1 MRVANQTVSRNY
13 LKHLETNY
21 SNVYKSQNKIDS
33 THQYEYGSENPIN
46 AAGELRVRK
55 AIANLENYQYNL
67 RTADSIYSAAESS
80 VTAISEIIQTTYEK
94 CIEAANG
101 TSDEVHTHAPDQLDM
116 IAMNVE
122 AYADEIARLMNLVVA
137 DRRIFGGVNNDCK
150 AFAIEDGRVIYN
162 GVDVD
167 TYNDSTLF
175 PNSRESYADIGLG
188 MMLNEEGRVDEQSAL
203 ALTFNGMD
211 VIGCGKKETSP
222 YIDLDSIND
231 GTTYTFQLNVG
242 SKIEKTVTFTGAAT
256 KEDNIKAINDA
267 IAAEFDGNDSIK
279 IYEHGLIVNGLNSE
293 AISITDRTAGTDKLG
308 VENRGAAYSNNIIQS
323 ILDAA
328 KIIRTGDGDEIAKY
342 ADHIYSLQTKV
353 SLTLAKIG
361 TQTKFIE
368 FNQTRLTNNLTT
380 LQERENDLYGTDF
393 ATESTNLKNYDAIYS
408 ATLQMSAMVVPQSI
422 FDFMS

>member
-267 IAAEFDGNDSIK
+267 IAAEFDGKDSIK

-393 ATESTNLKNYDAIYS
+393 AAESTNLKNYDAIYS

>member
-167 TYNDSTLF
+167 TYSDPTLF

-242 SKIEKTVTFTGAAT
+242 SKIEKTVTFTGTAT

-293 AISITDRTAGTDKLG
+293 AISITDRTTGTDKLG

-328 KIIRTGDGDEIAKY
+328 QIIRTGDGDEIAKY
-342 ADHIYSLQTKV
+342 ADHIFSLQTKV

-368 FNQTRLTNNLTT
+368 FNQTRITNNMTT

-393 ATESTNLKNYDAIYS
+393 AAESTNLKNYDAIYS
-408 ATLQMSAMVVPQSI
+408 ATLQMSAMVIPQSI
-422 FDFMS
+422 FNFMS

>member
-267 IAAEFDGNDSIK
+267 IAAEFDGKDSIK

-308 VENRGAAYSNNIIQS
+308 VENKGEEYSNNIIQS

-393 ATESTNLKNYDAIYS
+393 AAESTNLKNYDAIYS

>member
-33 THQYEYGSENPIN
+33 THQYEFGSENPIN

-55 AIANLENYQYNL
+55 AIANIENYQYNL
-67 RTADSIYSAAESS
+67 RTADSIYSAAESA

-101 TSDEVHTHAPDQLDM
+101 TSDEVHTHAPDQLEM
-116 IAMNVE
+116 IAVNVE
-122 AYADEIARLMNLVVA
+122 AYADEIARLMNLTVA
-137 DRRIFGGVNNDCK
+137 DRRIFGGINNDSK
-150 AFAIEDGRVIYN
+150 AFSIDNGRVIYN

-167 TYNDSTLF
+167 TYNDPERF

-188 MMLNEEGRVDEQSAL
+188 MMLNDEGRVDEQSAI
-203 ALTFNGMD
+203 ALTFNGME
-211 VIGCGKKETSP
+211 VTGCGKKDTSP
-222 YIDLDSIND
+222 YINLDSITN
-231 GTTYTFQLNVG
+231 GVQYTFRLNVG
-242 SKIEKTVTFTGAAT
+242 DDIEKTVTFVGAPT
-256 KEDNIKAINDA
+256 SEVSVDRINTA
-267 IAAEFDGNDSIK
+267 IAEAFDGNESIK
-279 IYEHGLIVNGLNSE
+279 IYEHGLIVNNLNGD
-293 AISITDRTAGTDKLG
+293 SITITDLTPGNDKLG
-308 VENRGAAYSNNIIQS
+308 VENKGNAYSNNIIQS
-323 ILDAA
+323 IMDAA
-328 KIIRTGDGDEIAKY
+328 KIIRTGDGDEIARY

-353 SLTLAKIG
+353 SLTLANIG

-393 ATESTNLKNYDAIYS
+393 AAESTNLKNFDAIYS
-408 ATLQMSAMVVPQSI
+408 ATLQMSAMIVPQSI
-422 FDFMS
+422 FDFMR

>member
-242 SKIEKTVTFTGAAT
+242 SKIEKTVTFTGTAT

-267 IAAEFDGNDSIK
+267 IAAEFDGKDSIK

>member
-80 VTAISEIIQTTYEK
+80 VMAISEIIQTTYEK

-242 SKIEKTVTFTGAAT
+242 SKIEKTVTFTGTAT

-328 KIIRTGDGDEIAKY
+328 QIIRTGDGDEIAKY
-342 ADHIYSLQTKV
+342 ADHIFSLQTKV

-393 ATESTNLKNYDAIYS
+393 AAESTNLKNYDAIYS